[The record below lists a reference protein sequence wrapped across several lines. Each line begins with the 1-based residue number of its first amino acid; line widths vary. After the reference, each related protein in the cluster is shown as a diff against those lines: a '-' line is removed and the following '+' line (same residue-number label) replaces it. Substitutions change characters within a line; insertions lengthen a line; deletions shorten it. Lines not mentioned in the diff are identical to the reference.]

1 MRSRGRSGFA
11 VSRDQTPI
19 FYEVAGRYRP
29 ATTLIFCDGIGCTG
43 YVWRYLQRMLA
54 EDYRTVHLHY
64 RGHGQTPAPKDPDRV
79 SVSDLADDVV
89 TVLYFAAAREKA
101 GLSSERL
108 ALPPDASVA
117 ELLAAV
123 QARHPALTEVLPRC
137 RVAIDQ
143 SFAAADARVP
153 EGAEVAL
160 IPPVAGG

>member
-1 MRSRGRSGFA
+1 MR
-11 VSRDQTPI
+11 
-19 FYEVAGRYRP
+19 RYRRRRGFLP
-29 ATTLIFCDGIGCTG
+29 RAPPLAPTG
-43 YVWRYLQRMLA
+43 AAKRARRCY
-54 EDYRTVHLHY
+54 
-64 RGHGQTPAPKDPDRV
+64 
-79 SVSDLADDVV
+79 ADDVV